1 MSYRVLVVLD
11 PQFSRALVRDS
22 YGCID
27 WVTHD
32 YPALLAADLL
42 DSPTL
47 CGFVFPGQS
56 GHLVAQRPGFVPVR
70 LHEKVWMSK
79 TAAGSRLIPVTHKL
93 LFWLRIR
100 HKGITVEF
108 MKFENFR
115 DILISPNSDF
125 KQTFQQYHS
134 VCGGLDLMVDP
145 RQAGGWGSSAQL
157 QQYIY
162 GLQMLESIVPVWPP
176 SREILRASIKF
187 NVIINLDQIASRMVN
202 SPRPRTTLL
211 SRNDVSQS
219 FAGWILKREGSDCN
233 RHVLL
238 PGKVDPLN
246 LPPDCGHFRWLKQSY
261 VPTLRKLG
269 EWRIILVDCLPLWV
283 VHTAPGNRREEL
295 VFLHR
300 DAGRPSLRIR
310 EPYVFDDI
318 MDPVGGTCSERRQAD
333 QELESFATTVLSQLI
348 EVEEDLLGAPSSLRL
363 MVRLDIGVMHGPDGQ
378 LGYFINEVERGVG
391 IGLFTAGNPRW
402 TLRLADEFGCSFSKW
417 MTKTCLA
424 MERLIEPVT

>member
-1 MSYRVLVVLD
+1 M
-11 PQFSRALVRDS
+11 A
-22 YGCID
+22 
-27 WVTHD
+27 
-32 YPALLAADLL
+32 
-42 DSPTL
+42 
-47 CGFVFPGQS
+47 
-56 GHLVAQRPGFVPVR
+56 
-70 LHEKVWMSK
+70 
-79 TAAGSRLIPVTHKL
+79 
-93 LFWLRIR
+93 
-100 HKGITVEF
+100 
-108 MKFENFR
+108 
-115 DILISPNSDF
+115 
-125 KQTFQQYHS
+125 
-134 VCGGLDLMVDP
+134 
-145 RQAGGWGSSAQL
+145 
-157 QQYIY
+157 
-162 GLQMLESIVPVWPP
+162 P

-187 NVIINLDQIASRMVN
+187 NVIVNLDQLHPEWN
-202 SPRPRTTLL
+202 SQTRTTLL

-219 FAGWILKREGSDCN
+219 FAGWILKREGN
-233 RHVLL
+233 
-238 PGKVDPLN
+238 
-246 LPPDCGHFRWLKQSY
+246 CGHFRWLKQSY

>member
-11 PQFSRALVRDS
+11 PQFSHALVRDS

-32 YPALLAADLL
+32 YPALLAAELL

-47 CGFVFPGQS
+47 RGFVFPGES
-56 GHLVAQRPGFVPVR
+56 GNLIAHRPGFVPVR
-70 LHEKVWMSK
+70 LHEKVWVSK
-79 TAAGSRLIPVTHKL
+79 TAVGSGLIPVTHKL
-93 LFWLRIR
+93 LFWLRIL
-100 HKGITVEF
+100 HKGMTVEF
-108 MKFENFR
+108 MKFEKFR
-115 DILISPNSDF
+115 DILISPNLDF
-125 KQTFQQYHS
+125 KKTFQQYHS
-134 VCGGLDLMVDP
+134 ICGGLDLMVDP
-145 RQAGGWGSSAQL
+145 R
-157 QQYIY
+157 
-162 GLQMLESIVPVWPP
+162 QMLESIVPVWPP

-187 NVIINLDQIASRMVN
+187 NVIVNLDQIATRMVN

-211 SRNDVSQS
+211 SRNNVSQS
-219 FAGWILKREGSDCN
+219 FEGWILKREGSDCN

-283 VHTAPGNRREEL
+283 VHTAPGNREEEL

-300 DAGRPSLRIR
+300 DAGLSLAEMTLRVR
-310 EPYVFDDI
+310 EPYIFDDI
-318 MDPVGGTCSERRQAD
+318 MDPVGGTLSERRQAD

-348 EVEEDLLGAPSSLRL
+348 EVEEDLLGVPSSLRL
-363 MVRLDIGVMHGPDGQ
+363 MVRLDIGVMHGPDGR

-391 IGLFTAGNPRW
+391 IGLFSAGNPRW

-424 MERLIEPVT
+424 MGRPIEPVT

>member
-100 HKGITVEF
+100 HKGMTVEF
-108 MKFENFR
+108 MKFENFW

-125 KQTFQQYHS
+125 KQRFQQYHS
-134 VCGGLDLMVDP
+134 VCGGLDLMLDP

-176 SREILRASIKF
+176 SREILRASI
-187 NVIINLDQIASRMVN
+187 
-202 SPRPRTTLL
+202 PRTTLL

-246 LPPDCGHFRWLKQSY
+246 LPLDCGHFRWLKQSY

-269 EWRIILVDCLPLWV
+269 EWQQ
-283 VHTAPGNRREEL
+283 EL

-300 DAGRPSLRIR
+300 DAGCRPSLRIR

-318 MDPVGGTCSERRQAD
+318 MDPVGGTFSERCQAD

-391 IGLFTAGNPRW
+391 IGLFSAGNPRW

-424 MERLIEPVT
+424 MKHLIGPV

>member
-47 CGFVFPGQS
+47 CGFVFPGES
-56 GHLVAQRPGFVPVR
+56 GHLIAHRPGFVPVR
-70 LHEKVWMSK
+70 LHEK
-79 TAAGSRLIPVTHKL
+79 L
-93 LFWLRIR
+93 LFWLRIQ
-100 HKGITVEF
+100 HKGMTVEF

-115 DILISPNSDF
+115 DILISPKPNF
-125 KQTFQQYHS
+125 KKTFQQYHS
-134 VCGGLDLMVDP
+134 ICGGLDLMVDP
-145 RQAGGWGSSAQL
+145 SERADGWGSSAQL
-157 QQYIY
+157 QQYLC
-162 GLQMLESIVPVWPP
+162 GLQTLESIVPVWPP
-176 SREILRASIKF
+176 SREILHASIKF
-187 NVIINLDQIASRMVN
+187 NVIVNLDQIAARMVN
-202 SPRPRTTLL
+202 SPRPQTTPL

-219 FAGWILKREGSDCN
+219 FEGWILKREGSDCN

-246 LPPDCGHFRWLKQSY
+246 LPRDCGHFRWLKQSY

-269 EWRIILVDCLPLWV
+269 EWRIMLVDCLPLWV
-283 VHTAPGNRREEL
+283 VHTAPGNREEEL

-300 DAGRPSLRIR
+300 DAGLSLAEMTLRIR

-318 MDPVGGTCSERRQAD
+318 MDPVGGTLSERRQAD
-333 QELESFATTVLSQLI
+333 EELESFATTVLSQLI

-363 MVRLDIGVMHGPDGQ
+363 MVRLDIGVMHGLDGR

-391 IGLFTAGNPRW
+391 IGLFSAGNPRW

-424 MERLIEPVT
+424 MGRPIEPVA